1 MNLKKP
7 YFLEIFKS
15 HYCKFIFLI
24 ALIGVYF
31 LTPKKIFYEPYY
43 TLLGIFFI
51 IMTSLTL
58 TCFVRSIK
66 DRVFSAK
73 ANGVSLLGIL
83 SIVFGFGA
91 LQACTV
97 GAPVCGATI
106 GGGVIALIFPGFAFN
121 LIEKY
126 SLWIVLI
133 SIFIQFLAL
142 YYMKCF
148 KSICKEVKK

>member
-1 MNLKKP
+1 MSLKKP

-31 LTPKKIFYEPYY
+31 LTPKKIFYGPYY
-43 TLLGIFFI
+43 TLLGILFI

-73 ANGVSLLGIL
+73 ANGASLLGIL
-83 SIVFGFGA
+83 SMVFGFGA
-91 LQACTV
+91 LQACAI

-106 GGGVIALIFPGFAFN
+106 GGGVIALIVPGFAFN
-121 LIEKY
+121 LIAKY
-126 SLWIVLI
+126 SIWIVLV
-133 SIFIQFLAL
+133 SIFIQFFAL

-148 KSICKEVKK
+148 KSICKAVKK

>member
-1 MNLKKP
+1 MKTKNP
-7 YFLEIFKS
+7 YLLEIFKS
-15 HYCKFIFLI
+15 HYCKFVLLI

-31 LTPKKIFYEPYY
+31 LTPKKIFYGPYY
-43 TLLGIFFI
+43 TLLGILFI

-58 TCFVRSIK
+58 TCFVRTIK
-66 DRVFSAK
+66 DRVLSAK
-73 ANGVSLLGIL
+73 ASGVSLLGIL

-121 LIEKY
+121 LMEKY
-126 SLWIVLI
+126 SLWIILI
-133 SIFIQFLAL
+133 SIILQILAL
-142 YYMKCF
+142 YFMKCF
-148 KSICKEVKK
+148 KFNCKEVKH